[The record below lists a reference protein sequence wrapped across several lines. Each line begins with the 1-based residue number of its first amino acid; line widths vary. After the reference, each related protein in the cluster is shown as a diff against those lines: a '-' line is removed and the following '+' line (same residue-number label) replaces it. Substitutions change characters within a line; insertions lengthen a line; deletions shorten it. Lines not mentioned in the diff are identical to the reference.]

1 MQHQRAQSASVQLWL
16 QEQQGDS
23 KWSTPFEHRPAL
35 TLQKSNLLYNVLQC
49 VVRCPYV
56 QVHHCEHSRTVV
68 HRVGILYNVLQG
80 VVRCLYVQ
88 VHNGEHS
95 RTVVHRVGLFDKTGH
110 SLIRC
115 NVLQCAVRCL
125 YVQVH
130 NGEHSRTVVHRVGLF
145 IMCYSAL

>member
-68 HRVGILYNVLQG
+68 HRVG
-80 VVRCLYVQ
+80 
-88 VHNGEHS
+88 
-95 RTVVHRVGLFDKTGH
+95 LFDKTGH

-130 NGEHSRTVVHRVGLF
+130 NGEHSRTVVHRVGILYNMLQGVVRCLYVQVHNGEHSRTVVHRVGLF